1 MITRERINYTGR
13 IDLESHE
20 VEATYRVENDHV
32 DLTIKWLLGD
42 YGLPK
47 DCKLVTVI
55 VAPGKSTE
63 FIRIEL
69 GDLGEGQG
77 EKTLQLKVRNPELIG
92 IRFIVIQ
99 LNSDVIPI
107 LKAYAEVR
115 PDDLGENSRARS
127 FLKIIKDENLTVP
140 WQVKF
145 EYDLPYLAVPPYDD
159 LFPDLALAK
168 NLFIPTVL
176 PEVVRQIFEW
186 LATSEVDLNN
196 KTIMQWIK
204 FFEKLSCKPDFF
216 ESSHSRGNEEA
227 YNEVVT
233 KAIEVSEEFSKKF
246 AIIQLIKSAFETE
259 ENS

>member
-20 VEATYRVENDHV
+20 VEATYRVENDLV
-32 DLTIKWLLGD
+32 DLTIKWLLGH

-47 DCKLVTVI
+47 DCKLVTEI
-55 VAPGKSTE
+55 GAPGKSTE

-69 GDLGEGQG
+69 GDLGEGHG

-92 IRFIVIQ
+92 IRFKVIQ
-99 LNSDVIPI
+99 INSDGVPFSR
-107 LKAYAEVR
+107 AYAKVR
-115 PDDLGENSRARS
+115 PDDLSENSRARS
-127 FLKIIKDENLTVP
+127 FLKIIKDEDLTVP

-145 EYDLPYLAVPPYDD
+145 ENDLPYLAVPPYDD

-176 PEVVRQIFEW
+176 PDVVRQIFEW

-196 KTIMQWIK
+196 ETIRQWIK
-204 FFEKLSCKPDFF
+204 FFEKLSCESNFF
-216 ESSHSRGNEEA
+216 ESSQARDNQEWQNKVIA
-227 YNEVVT
+227 

-246 AIIQLIKSAFETE
+246 AIIHSIKSAFETE
-259 ENS
+259 EST